1 MSKDLKI
8 LQIGESDWSE
18 IAGVELPEALDWVF
32 CKPDEIE
39 ELLTKERQEK
49 LAAMLEKGDIKEDSE
64 ITLEKIPVSFS
75 GVMITSPVAEELLEP
90 LMDTVEAYAVFRD
103 EKTILETTQ
112 KRGFFRR
119 KVIRELRVD
128 GNYQQL
134 FDYLAMNLFRGQ
146 YGAKLKIGEIDVVPD
161 VQDKVTYF
169 GNKEAVF
176 EGEFGEEF
184 TPLFSFRYGFP
195 SFAMG
200 IEIWQE
206 YTKSEGVDVYWLIE
220 GLQAGSLGDIKRRFI
235 ISEKQFR
242 APYIISPMEGVGAY
256 NVTVYAKG
264 AGKLSIGALH
274 WRYSRMGLGRFVL
287 GGKRIADSKRQ
298 ELFYY
303 FNPGDMKPPLN
314 VYFSGFRGAEGFEGF
329 FMMKRLG
336 APFLLVADPRL
347 EGGCFY
353 MGSKELEEQLVA
365 AIKGTLDDLGFE
377 ESDLILSGLSM
388 GAYGAVYYAL
398 DLQPSAV
405 IVGKPFTNVGDTV
418 KRLKTR
424 RPDEFETS
432 SDMLANII
440 GDNSYASAEQLNE
453 RFWQKFSQSNYPN
466 TTFAIAY
473 MEQDDY
479 DGHAFEKLLSYMSD
493 KTIHIY
499 GKGYT
504 GRHNDN
510 SRSVN
515 QWFISQYHRLL
526 SEKFGR
532 RLS

>member
-18 IAGVELPEALDWVF
+18 IAGVELPEALDWLF

-49 LAAMLEKGDIKEDSE
+49 LATMLKKGNIEEDSE
-64 ITLEKIPVSFS
+64 IALEEIPVSFS
-75 GVMITSPVAEELLEP
+75 GVMLTSPVAEDSLAP
-90 LMDTVEAYAVFRD
+90 LMDTVEAYAVFHD
-103 EKTILETTQ
+103 EKTILEKAQ

-161 VQDKVTYF
+161 VLDKVTYF

-353 MGSKELEEQLVA
+353 MGTKKLEEQLVS
-365 AIKGTLDDLGFE
+365 AIKGTLDDLGFA
-377 ESDLILSGLSM
+377 ESDLVLSGLSM

-453 RFWQKFSQSNYPN
+453 RFWKKFSQSNYPN

>member
-8 LQIGESDWSE
+8 LQIGESNWSE
-18 IAGVELPEALDWVF
+18 IAGVELPAALDWLF
-32 CKPDEIE
+32 CTPDEIE
-39 ELLTKERQEK
+39 ELFTKELQER
-49 LAAMLEKGDIKEDSE
+49 LAAKLENGDIKEDSE
-64 ITLEKIPVSFS
+64 VALEKIPISFS
-75 GVMITSPVAEELLEP
+75 GVMLTSPVTEDLFAP

-103 EKTILETTQ
+103 EKTILERGQ

-134 FDYLAMNLFRGQ
+134 FYYLAKNLFRGH

-161 VQDKVTYF
+161 VQDMVTYF
-169 GNKEAVF
+169 GNKESVF

-195 SFAMG
+195 IFAMG

-206 YTKSEGVDVYWLIE
+206 YTKSEGIDVYWLIE
-220 GLQAGSLGDIKRRFI
+220 GFQAGSLGDIKRRFI

-242 APYIISPMEGVGAY
+242 APYIISPMEGIGAY
-256 NVTVYAKG
+256 NVTDYAKG

-274 WRYSRMGLGRFVL
+274 WRYSRKGLGRFVL
-287 GGKRIADSKRQ
+287 GGERIADSKRQ
-298 ELFYY
+298 ELFCY
-303 FNPGDMKPPLN
+303 FNPGDMQPPLN

-347 EGGCFY
+347 EGGCFC
-353 MGSKELEEQLVA
+353 MGTKELEEQLVA
-365 AIKGTLDDLGFE
+365 AIKNTLDDLGFE
-377 ESDLILSGLSM
+377 ESDLVLSGLSM

-398 DLQPSAV
+398 DLRPTAV

-418 KRLKTR
+418 KRLKTKL
-424 RPDEFETS
+424 PDEFETS

-453 RFWQKFSQSNYPN
+453 RFWQRFTQSNYPN

-510 SRSVN
+510 SRSFN
-515 QWFISQYHRLL
+515 QWFNSQYHRLL
-526 SEKFGR
+526 SERFGR

>member
-8 LQIGESDWSE
+8 LQIGESNWSE
-18 IAGVELPEALDWVF
+18 IAGVELPEALDWLF

-64 ITLEKIPVSFS
+64 IILEKIPVSFS
-75 GVMITSPVAEELLEP
+75 GVMLTSPVAEDLLAP

-103 EKTILETTQ
+103 EKTILEKGQ

-176 EGEFGEEF
+176 EGDFGEEF
-184 TPLFSFRYGFP
+184 TPLFSYRYGFP

-206 YTKSEGVDVYWLIE
+206 YTKSEGVELYWLVE
-220 GLQAGSLGDIKRRFI
+220 GVQADALSDPIYGQV
-235 ISEKQFR
+235 ISEKQMEQ
-242 APYIISPMEGVGAY
+242 PYVVSPVEGVISY
-256 NVTVYAKG
+256 NITVYAKG

-274 WRYSRMGLGRFVL
+274 WRYSRAELGRFVL
-287 GGKRIADSKRQ
+287 GGERIADSKRQ

-353 MGSKELEEQLVA
+353 MGTKELEEQLVA

-377 ESDLILSGLSM
+377 PSDLILSGLSM
-388 GAYGAVYYAL
+388 GAYGATYYAL

-405 IVGKPFTNVGDTV
+405 IVGKPFTNIGDTV
-418 KRLKTR
+418 KGLKTR
-424 RPDEFETS
+424 RPNEFETS
-432 SDMLANII
+432 MDMLANII

-479 DGHAFEKLLSYMSD
+479 DGHAFEKLLDYMAD
-493 KTIHIY
+493 KDIHIY